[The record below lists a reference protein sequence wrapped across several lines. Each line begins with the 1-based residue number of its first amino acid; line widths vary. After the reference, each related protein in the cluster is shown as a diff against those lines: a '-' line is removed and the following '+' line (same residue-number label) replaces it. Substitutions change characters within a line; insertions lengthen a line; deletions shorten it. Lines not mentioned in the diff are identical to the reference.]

1 MVKDDKKDI
10 YQDSVTAP
18 LSRDHDDDAGGDPEG
33 LEENMD
39 AAEAFGE
46 VLTAI
51 PKARSRLSFIC
62 LKANQCLYL

>member
-1 MVKDDKKDI
+1 VVKDDKKDI

-51 PKARSRLSFIC
+51 PKARSRLFFIC